1 MIRRAKFSE
10 IDKITAITRACATK
24 MISENIFQWNDS
36 YPNKQAFLNDLQR
49 RELYV
54 IEIDSTV
61 IGSIVIS
68 TYKDPEYED
77 VKWLTPDS
85 SNYYIHRLAVD
96 PEYQGKGYAKEL
108 MDFAEDMAIKNS
120 IASIRLDT
128 FSKNPR
134 NNRFYAARGYKK
146 LGDIYFR
153 KQSEY
158 SFHCYEL
165 VLNV

>member
-1 MIRRAKFSE
+1 MIRRAKLLD
-10 IDKITAITRACATK
+10 IDKITTITRACAAK
-24 MISENIFQWNDS
+24 MIAENIFQWNDS
-36 YPNKQAFLNDLQR
+36 YPNKEVFLNDLER
-49 RELYV
+49 DELFVYLV
-54 IEIDSTV
+54 DAKV

-68 TYKDPEYED
+68 TYKDPEYEE
-77 VKWLTPDS
+77 VQWLTPDS
-85 SNYYIHRLAVD
+85 SHYYIHRLAVD

-108 MDFAEDMAIKNS
+108 MDFAEEMAVKNS

-134 NNRFYAARGYKK
+134 NNRFYVARGYKR

-165 VLNV
+165 LLNV